1 MTDPIISLDP
11 DTVKFYIIFVYFK
24 ILKFVWRLNE
34 SVSGTMKLYIYKW
47 LI

>member
-11 DTVKFYIIFVYFK
+11 DTV
-24 ILKFVWRLNE
+24 RLNE